1 MLFRLL
7 EDFFFNN
14 NINFLFNNN
23 NNVVNLVF
31 SVFVFFKLGRGRF
44 LKRKLVIDLFK
55 GKSLKYR
62 LTDNE
67 Y

>member
-44 LKRKLVIDLFK
+44 LKRKLVID
-55 GKSLKYR
+55 
-62 LTDNE
+62 
-67 Y
+67 

>member
-7 EDFFFNN
+7 EDCFFNN